1 MPAGALTLEASTSPR
16 QLTEGGVHLITGE
29 FPPAL
34 GGVSDYSLQIAAG
47 LARMGAAVHVWC
59 PDAPGPRLDPPG
71 VAVHRVAG
79 GWHRR
84 DLAAIDRELDAT
96 RAPRRLLVQWVPHAF
111 GRRSLNV
118 DFCRWVQ
125 RRARAGDIVELMVH
139 EPFLAFGEGGLRQH
153 AAAAVHRLMAVLLL
167 GAARRAWVSIPAWE
181 QALRP
186 WAYRRDL
193 SFCWLPVPSGIPVA
207 RDEDAVRSVKRAL
220 AGDGPVF
227 GHFSTYGRDACAA
240 LTEIIPVLRSR
251 APGSTVLLLGR
262 SGDRF
267 AELLRERLGSQAAR
281 VHATGPLDPRLLSI
295 HLQACSVLVQPY
307 SDGATTRR
315 TTLMAALEHG
325 VPVATTWGRLSEAFW
340 RESEAITVVAA
351 GDHQRLADAALALAG
366 DCDRAA
372 RQAAAGRR
380 LYDDRFH
387 VRHSIAALRSAIC
400 SPA

>member
-1 MPAGALTLEASTSPR
+1 MLAGALTLVSDTSSQ
-16 QLTEGGVHLITGE
+16 QLTAGSVHLITGE
-29 FPPAL
+29 FPPAP

-47 LARMGAAVHVWC
+47 LARTGAAVHVWC
-59 PDAPGPRLDPPG
+59 PDAPGARLDPPG

-79 GWHRR
+79 GWHRH
-84 DLAAIDRELDAT
+84 DLARLDRQLDA
-96 RAPRRLLVQWVPHAF
+96 APEPRRLLVQWVPHEF

-125 RRARAGDIVELMVH
+125 RLARAGDVVELMVH
-139 EPFLAFGEGGLRQH
+139 EPFLAFGEGGLRQQ

-167 GAARRAWVSIPAWE
+167 SAARRAWVSIPAWE

-193 SFCWLPVPSGIPVA
+193 PFRWLPVPSGIPVA
-207 RDEDAVRSVKRAL
+207 RDDEAVRSVKRAL
-220 AGDGPVF
+220 AGGGPVF
-227 GHFSTYGRDACAA
+227 GHFGTYGRDACAA
-240 LTEIIPVLRSR
+240 LTQIVPVLLTR

-267 AELLRERLGSQAAR
+267 AERLRERLGPQAAG
-281 VHATGPLDPRLLSI
+281 VHAPGPLDPRRLSI

-307 SDGATTRR
+307 PDGVTTRR

-340 RESEAITVVAA
+340 RESEAITAVPA
-351 GDHQRLADAALALAG
+351 GDHQGLADAALALAG
-366 DCDRAA
+366 DGDRAA

-387 VRHSIAALRSAIC
+387 VRHSIEALRSALC